1 MDYGKVR
8 TGIAVTD
15 PLQLIASGLTTV
27 PTKELIPFLESYLS
41 GEEVS
46 GFVLGEP
53 RQMDNTPSESEV
65 LIGPFVKV
73 LEQKFPGIPVF
84 RQDERFTSREAVRSM
99 ITSGVKKK
107 KRQEKA
113 LVDEISATLILQGF
127 LDRKRD
133 E

>member
-15 PLQLIASGLTTV
+15 PLQMIASGLTTV
-27 PTKELIPFLESYLS
+27 ATKELIPFLESYVG
-41 GEEVS
+41 GEEIS

-53 RQMDNTPSESEV
+53 RQMDNTLSESEA

-73 LEQKFPGIPVF
+73 LERKFPGIPVY

-99 ITSGVKKK
+99 IASGVKKK

-127 LDRKRD
+127 LDRKRG
-133 E
+133 

>member
-15 PLQLIASGLTTV
+15 PLQMIASGLTTV
-27 PTKELIPFLESYLS
+27 ATKELIPFLESYLK

-53 RQMDNTPSESEV
+53 RQMDNTLSESEA

-73 LEQKFPGIPVF
+73 LERKFPGIPVY

-99 ITSGVKKK
+99 IASGVKKK

-127 LDRKRD
+127 LDRKR